1 MCLFPHSI
9 KRHQIANSKIL
20 TDFPFQQAV
29 CLLCLVLRE
38 TYGSSEQ
45 VMIAILPS
53 KKPSYCVE
61 NPANSLL
68 LAAIYALYLKF
79 LSSNLINQVYSE
91 VPYKDAKTA

>member
-1 MCLFPHSI
+1 
-9 KRHQIANSKIL
+9 
-20 TDFPFQQAV
+20 
-29 CLLCLVLRE
+29 
-38 TYGSSEQ
+38 
-45 VMIAILPS
+45 MIAILPS

-91 VPYKDAKTA
+91 VPYKDAKIA